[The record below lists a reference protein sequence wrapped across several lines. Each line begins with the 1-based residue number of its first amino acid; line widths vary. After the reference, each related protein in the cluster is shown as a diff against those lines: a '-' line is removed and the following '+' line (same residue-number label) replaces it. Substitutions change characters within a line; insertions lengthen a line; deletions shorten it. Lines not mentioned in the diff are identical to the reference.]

1 MRDLSPTLLAAQK
14 EASRHPYVKVVV
26 EDGVGMV
33 SRIDWQRL
41 YTGSE
46 ADYHHA
52 LTLAGDGS
60 LIRARVEPSNNGLY
74 YQRVPSPGPG
84 SDFST
89 WNLLSTAVPG
99 GIALSA
105 QGAEVM
111 LFFVPGSNPDT
122 VFYFLSMDYGQTW
135 IGPYTLAAP
144 QPGTDVGWLAAAH
157 RPDGGLALFATAA
170 YIVYVKTRTSS
181 GWSGWSQWSNWANSQ
196 SGLATCY
203 SGDWKL
209 VVCGQDSWNNYKVWG
224 CIYGDGAEQSPG
236 TWSSLVDLT
245 QASATASVELR
256 CPALTQPD
264 VFRAFFVEKHTGQE
278 AYQRPYWA
286 HTLPGQGFSQGLWR
300 EPVPFDLAS
309 DYGVAMACQGPS
321 WRDVWLSTPFGVW
334 QGQLSSA
341 TADLT
346 GDVVGLA
353 ATASPSGGRV
363 RVELDNSSAKYNDVG
378 SGGLSAL
385 RLGSRLRVSP
395 GYHTTAGPE
404 AAPGHLYWIEGWEY
418 RRQGGRSLL
427 VMEGADGWGQAAAW
441 HTRHQF
447 GWEAAQQSVQ
457 ELVTFLLARC
467 GLPLQVLSSSSFFST
482 HQPAFALHPGSR
494 GEDGIGRLLDMVS
507 DLLFF
512 REETACSKYPD
523 PAEATAYSYGT
534 DHSILSAA
542 HSRTA
547 PGINRVQAYG
557 LDVTAESFSW
567 GEVSLVLDRLRQVH
581 DLNLTTADDARERA
595 SAGLGRA
602 AREGYGGEV
611 VVPPNCGQELYDVVE
626 ITDPACG
633 LSAARRRVVGL
644 ALLYEPGRGLY
655 QQRLRLSG
663 V

>member
-14 EASRHPYVKVVV
+14 EASRRPYIKVVV
-26 EDGVGMV
+26 EDGVGVV

-41 YTGSE
+41 YTSSE

-60 LIRARVEPSNNGLY
+60 LIRVRVEPPSSGLY
-74 YQRVPSPGPG
+74 YQRVTSPGPG
-84 SDFST
+84 SDFSSWT
-89 WNLLSTAVPG
+89 LLSTAVPG
-99 GIALSA
+99 GVALSA
-105 QGAEVM
+105 QGAEVL
-111 LFFVPGSNPDT
+111 LFFVPGSNPDS
-122 VFYFLSMDYGQTW
+122 VFYYRSTDYGQNW
-135 IGPYTLAAP
+135 VGPNTLASP
-144 QPGTDVGWLAAAH
+144 MPGTDVVWLAAAH
-157 RPDGGLALFATAA
+157 RPDGDLALFATVAHK
-170 YIVYVKTRTSS
+170 VYVKTRTSG
-181 GWSGWSQWSNWANSQ
+181 GWSGWSQWPNSANSH

-209 VVCGQDSWNNYKVWG
+209 VVCGQDSWNSYKVWG
-224 CIYGDGAEQSPG
+224 CIYGDGAEQPAG
-236 TWSSLVDLT
+236 TWSSLVDMT
-245 QASATASVELR
+245 EASATASVQLR
-256 CPALTQPD
+256 CPALIQPD

-300 EPVPFDLAS
+300 EPVPFDLTS
-309 DYGVAMACQGPS
+309 DYGVAMAYQGS
-321 WRDVWLSTPFGVW
+321 TVWLSTPFGVW
-334 QGQLSSA
+334 QGQLSTA

-346 GDVVGLA
+346 DDVLGLL

-363 RVELDNSSAKYNDVG
+363 RMELDNSSGKYNAPG

-404 AAPGHLYWIEGWEY
+404 AAPGYVYWIEGWDY
-418 RRQGGRSLL
+418 HRQGGRNVL
-427 VMEGADGWGQAAAW
+427 VIAGADGRGQTAAW
-441 HTRHQF
+441 HTRRQF
-447 GWEAAQQSVQ
+447 AWQAAQQSVQ
-457 ELVTFLLARC
+457 ELVAFLLARC

-482 HQPAFALHPGSR
+482 HQPAFALHPGGR
-494 GEDGIGRLLDMVS
+494 GEDGIERLLDMVA

-523 PAEATAYSYGT
+523 LAEATAYSYGT
-534 DHSILSAA
+534 DHVILSAVY
-542 HSRTA
+542 SRTA

-567 GEVSLVLDRLRQVH
+567 GEVSEVLDRLRQVH
-581 DLNLTTADDARERA
+581 DLNLTTAADARERA
-595 SAGLGRA
+595 DAGSSRA
-602 AREGYGGEV
+602 AREGYSGEV
-611 VVPPNCGQELYDVVE
+611 VVPPNCGQEMYDVVE

-633 LSAARRRVVGL
+633 LSAARRRVMGL

-655 QQRLRLSG
+655 QHRLRLSG